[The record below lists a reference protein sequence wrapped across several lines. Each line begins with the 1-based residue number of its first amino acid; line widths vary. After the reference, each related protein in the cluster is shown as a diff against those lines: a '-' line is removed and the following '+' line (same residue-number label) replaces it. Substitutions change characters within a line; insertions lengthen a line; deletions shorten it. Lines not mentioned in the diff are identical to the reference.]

1 VVKTLCVQIF
11 QKPPLYPLFVA
22 LLILCLLV
30 PVVAA
35 VTCTSPCECMREEA
49 AIERF
54 GRGGYVKC
62 DEEPCGYV
70 ADKLDE
76 SGKAISIATLYCFR
90 DVSITIPRVVATVI
104 PVTETRPILT
114 LTPIRATV
122 TPTPTETPGLLVRV
136 TATPTPSIL
145 KVPITQ
151 VVVTGDADGDG
162 IGNLL
167 DNCPNVANPDQ
178 IDSETELKCGPAPDI
193 NSPPVCIPVIVGD
206 GVGDACDNCPS
217 VHNPDQVDVDKDGAG
232 DACDNCP
239 NFASPSQADTDVDGV
254 GDPCDN
260 CPSVHNPDQVD
271 VDKDGAGNACD
282 CDDGVR
288 GGYEQDIDCG
298 GPCPLP
304 CNVCS
309 APVLP
314 AKFDYRQ
321 WKGKNWLSPVKDQA
335 VCGSCYAHAPIGAME
350 AKYNLEQNALWNI
363 NLAEQEYVSSC
374 YTGVGSCLGGSSS
387 AVLGHLKDEGVL
399 VETCFPYTSTNCV
412 HSEPDP
418 KPDDPDHKKLVCNFA
433 GHCAQPQACTHCT
446 NILQRWEISGYGSA
460 AGTVQQV
467 KRNLACNGPLVVCS
481 GSWWHCVVLT
491 GWDDTQDAW
500 IIKNSWGAGWQQNG
514 YGFIGYESDIGQE
527 FLDSAVSVQGVG
539 VV

>member
-1 VVKTLCVQIF
+1 VKTLCVQIF

-206 GVGDACDNCPS
+206 GVGDA
-217 VHNPDQVDVDKDGAG
+217 
-232 DACDNCP
+232 
-239 NFASPSQADTDVDGV
+239 
-254 GDPCDN
+254 CDN